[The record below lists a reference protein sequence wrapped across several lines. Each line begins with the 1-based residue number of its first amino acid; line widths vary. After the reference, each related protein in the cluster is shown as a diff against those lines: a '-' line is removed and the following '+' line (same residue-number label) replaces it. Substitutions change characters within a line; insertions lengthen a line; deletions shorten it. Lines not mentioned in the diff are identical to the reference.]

1 MTGKDVLSLFC
12 LILLMIPLATVAQG
26 SVEQSST
33 QNSRSNQP
41 FQNGNFTVSFVQ
53 VNQNISAIIERN
65 SFYTSYNIFYPPFFS
80 PPPLNITVI
89 LLSSSGKI
97 MKITGN
103 NESEV
108 SFSSRNGYVF
118 VYLYNLD
125 FFNGSHLNGKVYVIS
140 PSLKIV
146 RVVPVNPEEY
156 VEGENIVSFFVNAT
170 LIKSVI
176 KNPNESFLNSSFPIG
191 CKELIYK
198 VNITFHLINLIN
210 NSIVRVVT
218 DKPIYLQFI
227 WFFDTNQSL
236 SSLSLGNSSREN
248 NQFNYSYINM
258 INLYIL
264 SKFYKNYLILKGYEE
279 NNNIIY
285 YVINI
290 KNGTVSM
297 HAFPSSSN
305 ISPFNGGISCYLP
318 LNQTYEQGN
327 PDNYEIFNATFYNFN
342 FQVIANTKVKL
353 FILSCPPFIT
363 TPLIPLNQPLTEYSY
378 LWGST
383 KAGPVFPKV
392 YINNGYI
399 YIFEGVD
406 GVFKTNEICVF
417 FTCNASTT
425 FEKSTYIIYQF
436 VCNVTVLKGNQS
448 ASFFFNNI
456 IKSDFNYLIQY
467 KDRIYNVIRFHGF
480 SITVISFKNAT
491 IIPGSVQFLFPCNN
505 NTDIQI
511 YLSGLGNSV
520 EVYKNGL
527 YQIINLNDSEIIS
540 LPFKPYGLIGMF
552 KGMLVSAEPNNVLVY
567 GPYTPLTV
575 SITVKAEPN
584 NVLVYGPYT
593 PLTVS
598 ITKEYGYSFQ
608 LYTISVL
615 LLLPVIVVAFKL
627 KKIL

>member
-1 MTGKDVLSLFC
+1 M
-12 LILLMIPLATVAQG
+12 MPLTTIAQG
-26 SVEQSST
+26 SVGESST
-33 QNSRSNQP
+33 QNSGSNQP

-89 LLSSSGKI
+89 LLSYSGKI

-125 FFNGSHLNGKVYVIS
+125 FFNGSHVNGKVYVIS

-210 NSIVRVVT
+210 NSVVRVVT
-218 DKPIYLQFI
+218 DKPIYLQFNI
-227 WFFDTNQSL
+227 RFFDTNQSL

-318 LNQTYEQGN
+318 LNQTYEQSN

-353 FILSCPPFIT
+353 FILSFPHFIT
-363 TPLIPLNQPLTEYSY
+363 TPVLLNQPLTEYSY
-378 LWGST
+378 LCGST
-383 KAGPVFPKV
+383 RAGPVFPKV

-406 GVFKTNEICVF
+406 GTYKTNEINVF
-417 FTCNASTT
+417 LTCNASTT
-425 FEKSTYIIYQF
+425 FKKSTYIIYQF

-456 IKSDFNYLIQY
+456 IKLDFNYLVQY
-467 KDRIYNVIRFHGF
+467 KDGIYNVIRFHGF
-480 SITVISFKNAT
+480 SITVTSFKNAT
-491 IIPGSVQFLFPCNN
+491 IIPGSVQFLFPYNN

-520 EVYKNGL
+520 EVYKNGW
-527 YQIINLNDSEIIS
+527 YQIINLNDNENIS

-552 KGMLVSAEPNNVLVY
+552 KGMLVSAEPN
-567 GPYTPLTV
+567 
-575 SITVKAEPN
+575 K
-584 NVLVYGPYT
+584 VLVYGPYT

-598 ITKEYGYSFQ
+598 ITKGYGYSFQ
-608 LYTISVL
+608 LYIISVL